1 MKFDNP
7 KNHLYYFF
15 VPSFLTKKLSLQELF
30 LQKRSLPRYDRIV
43 ITNWEKRWKQIDF
56 GTYVG
61 TTVFC
66 LHRVA
71 NSDMMMKYRPSGT
84 VARLGVLA
92 LMLIVLSDVGKVA
105 YFYDNN
111 QQYVDSLID
120 RSGLEVYNPYKPE

>member
-15 VPSFLTKKLSLQELF
+15 APSFLMKKLTMQELF
-30 LQKRSLPRYDRIV
+30 LQKRSLPRYDRCV
-43 ITNWEKRWKQIDF
+43 ITDWEKLWKQVDF

-61 TTVFC
+61 TTAFC

-71 NSDMMMKYRPSGT
+71 NSNMMMKYGPSGA

-92 LMLIVLSDVGKVA
+92 LMLVVLGDVGKVA

-111 QQYVDSLID
+111 RKYVDSLMD
-120 RSGLEVYNPYKPE
+120 RSGLEVYNPYQPE